1 MTKQISIILFAVIF
15 LISLKNIAAETV
27 TISGRHIVVNGA
39 VYTIKGICYHPVPK
53 GSDQRNF
60 SNLTADLT
68 LMKEAGINTIRVYA
82 PIEEKEV
89 LDQIHAAGL
98 KVIIGFGY
106 NQGGKNDILSGT
118 FANYV
123 NRFKNHDAIL
133 FWELGNE
140 YNYHPEWFGGDIKNW
155 YTTLNNAAEIIHQTD
170 TSHPVATA
178 HGELPDS
185 LALALCPNIDIWGM
199 NVYRWDNPETIFAQW
214 SAVSSK
220 PMYLSEAGADSYMTI
235 EKDGYRKGENE
246 KAQANATRLILDAI
260 FRHPEICS
268 GVALFAFHDEWWK
281 AGNNDKQDPGGW
293 APNSSGV
300 PYDGAP
306 NEEYWGIV
314 EIDRNKKM
322 VFEVVKEK
330 YINVSK
336 VNKTKSM
343 TQVLEN
349 ENLKIYID
357 LPSENYNLSR
367 FDWTGKIVAVK
378 YKGVYVTG
386 VEKMNVAD
394 DTNYGK
400 GFYNEFGIE
409 VPVAFEEAGKGGWFH
424 KIGIGLLKK
433 DDEQYRFS
441 KNYEIQ
447 PAEFKVTSESD
458 KVIIACKSQNMNG
471 YSYELKKE
479 IELLE
484 SGFIIKYALHNTGEK
499 TISTNE
505 YNHNFLA
512 INNDLVSS
520 NYVLKFPFEIKSE
533 LFGATVNPE
542 NKVEIGQNEITF
554 NGTPGEPFFFSN
566 LSGNEKVN
574 ATWELINTKNKIGIS
589 ETGSFKTTKI
599 NLWGSTHVIS
609 PELFYDVKVEPGRE
623 IKWWRKYN
631 VYEIN

>member
-1 MTKQISIILFAVIF
+1 MKKQFVLILITGIFIFNTGCAQTAV
-15 LISLKNIAAETV
+15 V
-27 TISGRHIVVNGA
+27 TTPERQLFVNGSLF
-39 VYTIKGICYHPVPK
+39 TIKGICYHPVPK
-53 GSDQRNF
+53 GSNERNF
-60 SNLTADLT
+60 SNLTTDLA
-68 LMKEAGINTIRVYA
+68 LMKEAGINTIRVYS
-82 PIEEKEV
+82 PIEEDAV
-89 LDQIHAAGL
+89 LDEIYAAGL

-106 NQGGKNDILSGT
+106 NQEGKNDILSGT
-118 FANYV
+118 FIDYV
-123 NRFKNHDAIL
+123 NKYKTHNAIL

-155 YTTLNNAAEIIHQTD
+155 YTALNNAAELIHQTD
-170 TSHPVATA
+170 SSHPVATA
-178 HGELPDS
+178 HGEMPDS
-185 LALALCPNIDIWGM
+185 VALAFCPNIDIWGM
-199 NVYRWDNPETIFAQW
+199 NVYRWDNPETIFAAW
-214 SAVSSK
+214 GAVSSK

-235 EKDGYRKGENE
+235 EKDGYQQGENE
-246 KAQANATRLILDAI
+246 KAQADATANILDAV
-260 FRHPEICS
+260 FRNQEIGS

-281 AGNNDKQDPGGW
+281 AGSNATQDPGGW

-314 EIDRNKKM
+314 DIDRNKKM

-330 YINVSK
+330 YTNVSK
-336 VNKTKSM
+336 ANKTKNM
-343 TQVLEN
+343 TQVLKN
-349 ENLKIYID
+349 ENMEIHID
-357 LPSENYNLSR
+357 LPLENYNLSR

-386 VEKMNVAD
+386 VEKMNIAD

-409 VPVAFEEAGKGGWFH
+409 VPVAYEEAGKGEWFH

-433 DDEQYRFS
+433 DDEKYSFS

-447 PAEFKVTSESD
+447 PAEFKVTSKPD
-458 KVIIACKSQNMNG
+458 KVIIACKSQNVNG

-479 IELLE
+479 IELLK
-484 SGFIIKYALHNTGEK
+484 SGFIIKYCLHNTGK
-499 TISTNE
+499 KIISTNE

-512 INNDLVSS
+512 VNNDLVSS

-542 NKVEIGQNEITF
+542 MKVEIRQNEITF

-566 LSGNEKVN
+566 LSGGEQVN
-574 ATWELINTKNKIGIS
+574 ATWELINTKNNIGIS

-609 PELFYDVKVEPGRE
+609 PELFFDINVGPGRIIE
-623 IKWWRKYN
+623 WSRKYN